1 MTKSY
6 HMRRKDREITDQAEV
21 IGLLRT
27 GRFVT
32 FALVDE
38 GAPYAVTLS
47 YGFDEPSMRLYFHA
61 AHEGR
66 KIDIIRRSPR
76 ACGSVVIDHGY
87 TAGECEHP
95 FESVVMHGTLRIVD
109 FAEEKQHAM
118 STLIDH
124 LEADPAGYLASRPW
138 DLADRMAGFTALC
151 FEIDE
156 MSAKRGK

>member
-1 MTKSY
+1 MTEPY
-6 HMRRKDREITDQAEV
+6 HMRRKDREITDRTE
-21 IGLLRT
+21 ILGLLRL

-47 YGFDEPSMRLYFHA
+47 YGLDEPAMRLYFHA

-66 KIDIIRRSPR
+66 KIDAIRRDPR
-76 ACGSVVIDHGY
+76 ACGSVIIDHGY
-87 TAGECEHP
+87 TSGECEHP
-95 FESVVMHGTLRIVD
+95 FESVVMNGTLRIVD
-109 FAEEKQHAM
+109 SAEEKQYAM
-118 STLIDH
+118 ATLIGH
-124 LEADPAGYLASRPW
+124 LESDPDGYLASRPW